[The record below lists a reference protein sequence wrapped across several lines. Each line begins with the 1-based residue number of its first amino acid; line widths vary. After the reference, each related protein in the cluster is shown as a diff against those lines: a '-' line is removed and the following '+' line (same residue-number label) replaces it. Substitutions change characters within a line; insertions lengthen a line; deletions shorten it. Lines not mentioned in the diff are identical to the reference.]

1 MTSHR
6 YATASAGQSGEKSEK
21 TLRRIRGCFGLAVLV
36 VAIGVMVSAAQA
48 GTASRHGGSSVG
60 SVASAS
66 SNVVFDWNRTLVDAL
81 LVAHT
86 APQPGTRIGAIV
98 QTSVFDA
105 VNGIKGR
112 YAQFHPEVLTTSAPR
127 GASAPAAAAGAAY
140 TALVALFPAQKPTFD
155 AQLAATLATLSD
167 DDEDGGNSRPV
178 TRGLAWG
185 KTVANAILAWRAAD
199 GFTATLPA
207 YVVGPLPSWQPTP
220 PAFAPPVFRQ
230 FAAMTPWSMT
240 SPGQFL
246 PALPPAT
253 TSVRYAQD
261 FNEVKSIGSAATSTP
276 ELSATARFWNGQFDT
291 VATIWN
297 RVAESLAEGQD
308 ASLVDNARFFALLN
322 SSMADAVIAVW
333 NAKNTYNTW
342 RPITAI
348 RNADVDGN
356 GATLVDPGWTPV
368 LTTPAHQEY
377 PSGHSGVSTAAAT
390 VLTSFFGNATT
401 FSVSSDGVPGEPRTY
416 SSFSG
421 ALAEIALAR
430 IAGGIHFRFA
440 CDAAQQM
447 GQALAGYTIANEL
460 LPLHGNH

>member
-6 YATASAGQSGEKSEK
+6 CAIVWARLPGEKSQAA
-21 TLRRIRGCFGLAVLV
+21 LRRVRTYFGLAALV
-36 VAIGVMVSAAQA
+36 VAIGVVASAAQA
-48 GTASRHGGSSVG
+48 GTANGQGRNAVG
-60 SVASAS
+60 SAASTG
-66 SNVVFDWNRTLVDAL
+66 SNVVIDWNRTLVDAL

-112 YAQFHPEVLTTSAPR
+112 YTPFHPEVLTTSAPR

-155 AQLAATLATLSD
+155 AQLAATLAALSD
-167 DDEDGGNSRPV
+167 DDEDAGTSRPV

-185 KTVANAILAWRAAD
+185 ETVANAILAWRAAD

-207 YVVGPLPSWQPTP
+207 YIVGPLPSWQPTP

-230 FAAMTPWSMT
+230 FASMTPWAMT
-240 SPGQFL
+240 SSGQFL
-246 PALPPAT
+246 PPLPPAV
-253 TSVRYAQD
+253 TSTRYAQD
-261 FNEVKSIGSAATSTP
+261 FNEVKAIGNAATSP
-276 ELSATARFWNGQFDT
+276 ELIATARFWNGQFDT
-291 VATIWN
+291 VATMWN
-297 RVAESLAEGQD
+297 RVAESLAAGQG

-356 GATLVDPGWTPV
+356 AATIVDPGWTPV

-377 PSGHSGVSTAAAT
+377 PSGHSGVSTAAVT
-390 VLTSFFGNATT
+390 VFTSFFGNDTT
-401 FSVSSDGVPGEPRTY
+401 FTVSSDGVPGEPRTY
-416 SSFSG
+416 LSFSD
-421 ALAEIALAR
+421 ALAEVALAR

-440 CDAAQQM
+440 CEVAQQM
-447 GQALAGYTIANEL
+447 GAAVAGYTMSNEL